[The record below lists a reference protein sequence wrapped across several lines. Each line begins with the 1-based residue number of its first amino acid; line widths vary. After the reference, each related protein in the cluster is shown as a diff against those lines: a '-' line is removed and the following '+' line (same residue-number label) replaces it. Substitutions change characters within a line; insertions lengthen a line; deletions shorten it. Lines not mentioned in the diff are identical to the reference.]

1 MTRKYTM
8 FDIEVCKTGLIK
20 TLQIGQGRL
29 SVALR
34 KLSSESFVDGR
45 GKAISGWNKLPSAKR
60 EEVKN
65 HISSFPRY
73 VSHYTR
79 NQTKSKFLH
88 SSLNLAIMY
97 RLYTEKFKS
106 PVSQSYYKKVFYED
120 FNLRFKV
127 PKKDTCKKCDHY
139 FVKAKTATGIDRQIN
154 DEWHKTHVNR
164 ADFLRKQ
171 MNDDLERA
179 KIDDEIETLTFDL
192 QKVLCLPKIPTNI
205 VYYLRQ
211 LNLYNF
217 GIHVGSTNQGIFN
230 VWLEHEASKG
240 TQEVGSCLR
249 KYIMTIAHPVKK
261 LLLWSDSCGGQNR
274 SIKLVLMLMQT
285 LQNHPSLE
293 TISLRFLESGH
304 SFLPNDSDFGDM
316 ECKLKTNEKIFTDQ
330 KYMQIM
336 KDCRIHNKF
345 HVNRMSPDV
354 DFYSV
359 KNLLDYT
366 INRKKDSNKA
376 KVSWMET
383 HEIVMEKSSPLTIKM
398 KKEIDGDIQLV
409 NLAKKGCD
417 VNGFKKIKLEHLW
430 PEGRPLSKEK
440 IKDLKSMLYL
450 VDDDAKPFFD
460 FLNNVQ
466 AGEFI
471 DDLEGFGEA
480 IDFDLECEEE

>member
-1 MTRKYTM
+1 M
-8 FDIEVCKTGLIK
+8 FDIDVCKTALIR

-29 SVALR
+29 DVALK

-45 GKAISGWNKLPSAKR
+45 GKAISGWNKFPSAKR
-60 EEVKN
+60 QEVRN

-97 RLYTEKFKS
+97 RLYKEKFQN

-139 FVKAKTATGIDRQIN
+139 FVRSKTATGVDRQIHE
-154 DEWHKTHVNR
+154 EWHKTHLDR

-171 MNDDLERA
+171 MNEDLEQA

-192 QKVLCLPKIPTNI
+192 QKVLFLPKVPTNI

-249 KYIMTIAHPVKK
+249 KYIMSISHPVKK

-274 SIKLVLMLMQT
+274 SIKLVLMLMHT

-316 ECKLKTNEKIFTDQ
+316 ECKLKANEKVFTDQ
-330 KYMQIM
+330 QYMKIM
-336 KDCRIHNKF
+336 EDCRINNKF
-345 HVNRMSPDV
+345 HVNRMTPNA

-359 KNLLDYT
+359 DNLMKYIT
-366 INRKKDSNKA
+366 NRKKDSNKA
-376 KVSWMET
+376 KVSWMDT
-383 HEIVMEKSSPLTIKM
+383 HEIVMEKSDPLTIKM
-398 KKEIDGDIQLV
+398 KKQIGGESQSV
-409 NLAKKGCD
+409 NLAKRGCD
-417 VNGFKKIKLEHLW
+417 ANGFKKIKLEQLW
-430 PEGRPLSKEK
+430 PVGRPLSEEK

-460 FLNNVQ
+460 FLNNVRT
-466 AGEFI
+466 EDFV
-471 DDLEGFGEA
+471 DDLEGFGEG
-480 IDFDLECEEE
+480 IDFDLEYEDD